1 MRGHLF
7 VDGRLGL
14 AQDGPAARGEDKA
27 SYASV
32 PGRLEVV
39 ERADDVAHAVAPR
52 VLDRGHDPRVRRE
65 VNDDVGAPG
74 RAQREILVRY
84 VACDELEVLA
94 GDHRAELP

>member
-14 AQDGPAARGEDKA
+14 AHDGPAARGEDKA
-27 SYASV
+27 SDASV

-52 VLDRGHDPRVRRE
+52 VLDRGHYPCVRRE
-65 VNDDVGAPG
+65 VNDDIGSQGCV
-74 RAQREILVRY
+74 QRGVLVRD
-84 VACDELEVLA
+84 VAYDQLDLLV
-94 GDHRAELP
+94 